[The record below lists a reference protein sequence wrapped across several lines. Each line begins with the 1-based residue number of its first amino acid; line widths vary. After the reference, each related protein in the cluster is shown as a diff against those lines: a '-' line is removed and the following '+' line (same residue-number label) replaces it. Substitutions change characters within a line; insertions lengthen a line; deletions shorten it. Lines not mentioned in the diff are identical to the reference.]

1 MRARQSI
8 CGEHNLEPD
17 MEYPEVWALS
27 ASPAPPPILVGRGWS
42 QSGGTVVG
50 FSISLIQENFNV
62 SFKL

>member
-27 ASPAPPPILVGRGWS
+27 ASPAPPPNFGGKGMEPVWGHSGWFFYIPD
-42 QSGGTVVG
+42 SGK
-50 FSISLIQENFNV
+50 F
-62 SFKL
+62 